1 MKKKK
6 VNHILWIIF
15 MSALTV
21 FMLIPIIMMI
31 TTAVKPIEEIRSAV
45 FHLLPQNFTL
55 NNFTDAMRAGTWN
68 IFFRNSLFITLAAV
82 VFSLLF
88 NSIAGYAF
96 ARLTFRGSKVLFMFL
111 LIGLMMPPR

>member
-31 TTAVKPIEEIRSAV
+31 TTAVKPIEEIRSAACRYLEYI
-45 FHLLPQNFTL
+45 FQELPVYHPGC
-55 NNFTDAMRAGTWN
+55 RC
-68 IFFRNSLFITLAAV
+68 
-82 VFSLLF
+82 VFS
-88 NSIAGYAF
+88 S
-96 ARLTFRGSKVLFMFL
+96 V
-111 LIGLMMPPR
+111 